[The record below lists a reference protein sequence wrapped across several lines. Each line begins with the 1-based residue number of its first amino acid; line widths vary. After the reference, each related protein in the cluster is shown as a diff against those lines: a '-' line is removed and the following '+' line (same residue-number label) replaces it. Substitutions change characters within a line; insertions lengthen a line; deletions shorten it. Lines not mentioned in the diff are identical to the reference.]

1 MIRQDQSLLKDFGCD
16 ENDCSWLSR
25 KQMEILVE
33 FTPFAYKNVPY
44 YLAFGICELIT
55 WSIVFFLL
63 RLILGNRKMQKSSS
77 PNELGIEKVQYVQLY
92 NPNFTSDV
100 ENVNNDCARPRYYG
114 TIIFN
119 YRVREKKYPPGVKRF

>member
-55 WSIVFFLL
+55 WSIFFFF
-63 RLILGNRKMQKSSS
+63 S
-77 PNELGIEKVQYVQLY
+77 YVW
-92 NPNFTSDV
+92 F
-100 ENVNNDCARPRYYG
+100 
-114 TIIFN
+114 
-119 YRVREKKYPPGVKRF
+119 

>member
-1 MIRQDQSLLKDFGCD
+1 MIRQDQSLLKHFGCD

-33 FTPFAYKNVPY
+33 FTPFAYKNGP

-55 WSIVFFLL
+55 WSIFFFLL